1 MGLLPEV
8 AAGVDVDIPTAGH
21 LVSAYA
27 AGVVVGAPILATL
40 GSRMPRKRLLLCRAV
55 VGGARSASAACLGAW
70 EDGRSRP
77 FPQSVRFRAPV
88 SPLAR
93 TALQPAATPPEQIR
107 NFSII
112 AHIDHG
118 KSTLADRMLQ
128 ITGVVDERAMRA
140 QYLDRMD
147 IERERGIT
155 IKSQAVRMPWDV
167 AGETF
172 ALNMIDTPGH
182 VDFTYEVSRSLAACE
197 GAVLLV
203 DAAQGIEAQ
212 TLANLYLAMENDLT
226 IIPVL
231 NKIDL
236 PAAQPEKF
244 AEELAGLI
252 GCEPEDCMRV
262 SGKTGA
268 GVEPLLD
275 EIVRQIPAPVGDPDA
290 PSRAMIFDSVY
301 DTYRGV
307 VTYVRVIDG
316 HLSPRERIQMMSTR
330 ATHEL
335 LEIGVISPEPAPSKG
350 LGVGEVGYLITGVK
364 DVRQSRVGDTV
375 TNLGKPAKDAL
386 GGYRDPK
393 PMVFSGLYPI
403 DGSDYPD
410 LRDALDKLKLNDA
423 ALVYE
428 PETSAALG
436 FGFRIGFLGM
446 LHLEIVRE
454 RLEREFN
461 LDLISTLPNVVYDVT
476 MDDGKQLIV
485 TNPSEFPYGKV
496 ASVTEP
502 VVRATILAPSEFIG
516 AIMELC
522 QQKRGSLRGM
532 DYLSEERVEMRY
544 TLPLAEI
551 VFDFFDQLKSRTRG
565 YASLDYEPDGD
576 QSADLVKVDILL
588 QGETVDAFS
597 AIVHKDKAYAY
608 GVMMASKLKD
618 LIPRQQ
624 FEVPIQAAI
633 GSRVIARENIRAMR
647 KDVLAKCYGGDISRK
662 RKLLEKQKEG
672 KKRMKMVGRVEV
684 PQEAFIA
691 ALSSETSQAEKAKK

>member
-1 MGLLPEV
+1 
-8 AAGVDVDIPTAGH
+8 
-21 LVSAYA
+21 
-27 AGVVVGAPILATL
+27 
-40 GSRMPRKRLLLCRAV
+40 
-55 VGGARSASAACLGAW
+55 
-70 EDGRSRP
+70 
-77 FPQSVRFRAPV
+77 
-88 SPLAR
+88 
-93 TALQPAATPPEQIR
+93 
-107 NFSII
+107 
-112 AHIDHG
+112 
-118 KSTLADRMLQ
+118 MLQ
-128 ITGVVDERAMRA
+128 ATGVVAPRDMKA

-167 AGETF
+167 DGTSY

-197 GAVLLV
+197 GALLLV

-236 PAAQPEKF
+236 PAAQPDKY
-244 AEELAGLI
+244 AEELANLI
-252 GCEPEDCMRV
+252 GCEPDEVLRV
-262 SGKTGA
+262 SGKTGE
-268 GVEPLLD
+268 GVEALLD
-275 EIVRQIPAPVGDPDA
+275 RIVEAIPAPQGDASA
-290 PSRAMIFDSVY
+290 PARAMIFDSVY
-301 DTYRGV
+301 DSYRGV
-307 VTYVRVIDG
+307 VTYVRVVDG
-316 HLSPRERIQMMSTR
+316 SLQPRQKIKMMSTG
-330 ATHEL
+330 AEHDL
-335 LEIGVISPEPAPSKG
+335 LEIGVISPEPVPSKG

-375 TNLGKPAKDAL
+375 TSAAKPAQESL
-386 GGYRDPK
+386 GGYEDPK
-393 PMVFSGLYPI
+393 PMVFSGLFPI
-403 DGSDYPD
+403 DGSDYPA

-423 ALVYE
+423 ALIYE

-436 FGFRIGFLGM
+436 FGFRCGFLGL

-461 LDLISTLPNVVYDVT
+461 LDLISTAPNVIYDVV
-476 MDDGKQLIV
+476 DEAGNAKRV
-485 TNPSEFPYGKV
+485 TNPSEFPEGKV
-496 ASVTEP
+496 ATIREP
-502 VVRATILAPSEFIG
+502 MVACTIIAPSEYIG

-522 QQKRGSLRGM
+522 QARRGQIGGM
-532 DYLSEERVEMRY
+532 DYLSEDRVEMRY
-544 TLPLAEI
+544 RLPLAEI

-565 YASLDYEPDGD
+565 YASLDWKFDGEEE
-576 QSADLVKVDILL
+576 ADLVKVDILL
-588 QGETVDAFS
+588 QGEKVDAFS
-597 AIVHKDKAYAY
+597 AITHRDKAYSY
-608 GVMMASKLKD
+608 GLMMTSKLRE

-633 GSRVIARENIRAMR
+633 GSRIIARENIRAMR
-647 KDVLAKCYGGDISRK
+647 KDVLSKCYGGDISRK

-691 ALSSETSQAEKAKK
+691 ALSSSEEKEKKK